1 MEKTHEI
8 VCEECETEL
17 TVVSDSTVPVQF
29 CPFCGEYI
37 DEDEEV
43 DDEDDWNEEEE

>member
-17 TVVSDSTVPVQF
+17 TVVSESASPVQF

-37 DEDEEV
+37 DEDYES
-43 DDEDDWNEEEE
+43 DEDDWNEEEE